1 MAAEIFAKFPND
13 IKGETSQAEHVDEV
27 PLTSVQWGVGRA
39 VSIVSGSRQTASPT
53 FSDIVITKQ
62 IDSASND
69 LAKACFFATHLDEI
83 VITFVKDAGEA
94 STGYLAYTLT
104 DCLISNYTI
113 SGATGSPTESISI
126 SFIKIKSLYKKQAND
141 HSSASD
147 HEFEYDLRA
156 RV

>member
-27 PLTSVQWGVGRA
+27 PLITVDWGVSRKVG
-39 VSIVSGSRQTASPT
+39 IVSGSRQTSIPT
-53 FSDIVITKQ
+53 FSDVVITKQ

-83 VITFVKDAGEA
+83 VITFVKDAGDA
-94 STGYLAYTLT
+94 SLGYLAYTLS
-104 DCLISNYTI
+104 DCLISSYSIT
-113 SGATGSPTESISI
+113 GVTGSPTESISI